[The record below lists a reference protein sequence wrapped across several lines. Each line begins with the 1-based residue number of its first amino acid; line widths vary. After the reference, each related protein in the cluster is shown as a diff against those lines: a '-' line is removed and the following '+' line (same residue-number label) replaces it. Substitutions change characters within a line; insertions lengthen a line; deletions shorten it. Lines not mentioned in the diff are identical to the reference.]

1 MKMLICVDGSEQS
14 QKALEKAALIAAG
27 PHIDEVTVIH
37 IFEGKMDPS
46 SSAIAWGGEG
56 YAITEAD
63 IEHFKERYEMEK
75 KKGVAIL
82 QEAKSFLAGKNIE
95 AETIL
100 KDGHP
105 SHTIIEAAQ
114 ENDFDIIV
122 VGSRGLGGF
131 KKLLLGSVSNAI
143 AQEAKNCC
151 VLIVK

>member
-1 MKMLICVDGSEQS
+1 MKMLVCVDGSEQS

-27 PHIDEVTVIH
+27 PHINEVTVIH

-75 KKGVAIL
+75 KKGEAIL
-82 QEAKSFLAGKNIE
+82 QEAKRFLAGKNIE